1 MKVCF
6 IVNGICKSPKKV
18 YSEIQAFEDLQLAEL
33 VTKLETAHSGHAIEL
48 AREASETHDIVV
60 AVGGDGTVNEV
71 LNGIVQAS
79 KQAILGVFPAGTAND
94 LSRTLNLQLDGKVLG
109 SLIDKK
115 SFRPIDIGH
124 SELVDSE
131 ARELERYF
139 INVIDFGIGGYVVE
153 KVANSRKTFGA
164 KFTFLKAIF
173 NSLLTYEQS
182 VVKIEADEFQ
192 WEGKLLSLAIS
203 NGQYFGS
210 GIQIASDALLDDSKF
225 NACVM
230 SDISTT
236 DYLKHVNKIRKGHKI
251 NHKGVRYFT
260 TKELSVRPVDLSCA
274 IDIDGEFCGYAP
286 AKIKLL
292 PKKIQIIAPHEL
304 KAGFC

>member
-6 IVNGICKSPKKV
+6 IVNGICRSPKKV
-18 YSEIQAFEDLQLAEL
+18 YSEIQAFEDLQLAEQ
-33 VTKLETAHSGHAIEL
+33 VTKLETEHAGHAIEL
-48 AREASETHDIVV
+48 ARDASEKHDIVI

-71 LNGIVQAS
+71 VNGIMQAS

-94 LSRTLNLQLDGKVLG
+94 LSRTLELELDGKQLG
-109 SLIDKK
+109 ELIDKK
-115 SFRPIDIGH
+115 SFRSVDIGH
-124 SELVDSE
+124 ADLVDSE
-131 ARELERYF
+131 AGELERYF

-153 KVANSRKTFGA
+153 KVTNSRKTFGA

-182 VVKIEADEFQ
+182 VVKISADDFD
-192 WEGKLLSLAIS
+192 WEGKLLSLAVS

-210 GIQIASDALLDDSKF
+210 GIQIASDALLDDGKF
-225 NACVM
+225 NVCIM
-230 SDISTT
+230 SDISTA

-251 NHKGVRYFT
+251 NHKGVRYLT
-260 TKELSVRPVDLSCA
+260 TKSLSINPVDLSCA

-286 AKIKLL
+286 ATIKLL
-292 PKKIQIIAPHEL
+292 PKKIKLIAPQQL

>member
-1 MKVCF
+1 M
-6 IVNGICKSPKKV
+6 
-18 YSEIQAFEDLQLAEL
+18 
-33 VTKLETAHSGHAIEL
+33 
-48 AREASETHDIVV
+48 
-60 AVGGDGTVNEV
+60 
-71 LNGIVQAS
+71 
-79 KQAILGVFPAGTAND
+79 
-94 LSRTLNLQLDGKVLG
+94 DGKFLG
-109 SLIDKK
+109 SLVDKK

-182 VVKIEADEFQ
+182 IVKIEADEFE

-203 NGQYFGS
+203 NGQYFGN
-210 GIQIASDALLDDSKF
+210 GIQIASDAMLDDGKF
-225 NACVM
+225 NVCVL
-230 SDISTT
+230 SDISTA
-236 DYLKHVNKIRKGHKI
+236 DYLKHLNKIRKGHKI

-260 TKELSVRPVDLSCA
+260 TKELSINPVDLSCA

-292 PKKIQIIAPHEL
+292 PKKFRLSHL
-304 KAGFC
+304 